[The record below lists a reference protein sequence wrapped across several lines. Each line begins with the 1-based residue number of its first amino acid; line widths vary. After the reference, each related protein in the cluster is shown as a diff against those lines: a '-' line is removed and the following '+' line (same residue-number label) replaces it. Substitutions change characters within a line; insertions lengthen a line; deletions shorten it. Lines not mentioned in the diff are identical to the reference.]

1 MLEMRRH
8 PLDVLVVVIILV
20 FLVEE
25 ILFRLPLTPR
35 HGKTLLELLLGN
47 ILVDSKARS
56 ANTKG

>member
-1 MLEMRRH
+1 MRRH
-8 PLDVLVVVIILV
+8 PLDVLVIVIILV